1 MLFNICVMKFVIL
14 MLGSLRTSQKGDT
27 VTIYKVKIYIYI
39 YIFLCLIL
47 KVKKVSVSQIQT
59 DNLKAYQEVF

>member
-39 YIFLCLIL
+39 YYVLNSENVLTYTYVYSYTTIDG
-47 KVKKVSVSQIQT
+47 K
-59 DNLKAYQEVF
+59 

>member
-39 YIFLCLIL
+39 YIMSLTQ
-47 KVKKVSVSQIQT
+47 KVC
-59 DNLKAYQEVF
+59 

>member
-39 YIFLCLIL
+39 YIYYVLNSE
-47 KVKKVSVSQIQT
+47 SVLTYTYVYSYTTI
-59 DNLKAYQEVF
+59 DGK